1 MALSAA
7 AVMAIIKGVTLVAQG
22 TMSAVGANKEK
33 NEAASAMRVAEEEN
47 RKAEKRLEQN
57 AYENLDINQRAMVD
71 QISGISSRLS
81 AYGMGSGD
89 QRGAQALA
97 LRAMTQANKDIR
109 SVETDV
115 INRIAKIDQAIAE
128 EDSAIAGELAR
139 MDLAKGKQQA
149 QIANQARRRQQAY
162 TQQLVNLG
170 GQAVAL
176 GIEEL
181 GPGLEDK
188 METKQAMKELDEAFQ
203 DDTAELAYFD
213 NVAKSL
219 GTYNPDD
226 PTEFL
231 ENINVQNNTAL
242 AEVFADQ
249 GFAESFNEFAQ
260 SQGIGI
266 TDKEALDQFL
276 RDNLSPEQLRS
287 IAAGI
292 Q

>member
-1 MALSAA
+1 MTGLEIA
-7 AVMAIIKGVTLVAQG
+7 AIIKAGTLVFQGVTTAL
-22 TMSAVGANKEK
+22 GANKEK
-33 NEAASAMRVAEEEN
+33 NFAASATRVAQEEN
-47 RKAEKRLEQN
+47 RQAEKRLEQN
-57 AYENLDINQRAMVD
+57 AYENLTINQRAMVD

-109 SVETDV
+109 DVETDV
-115 INRIAKIDQAIAE
+115 INRIAKIDQAVAE
-128 EDSAIAGELAR
+128 EESAISGELAR

-188 METKQAMKELDEAFQ
+188 METKAAMKELDEAFQ
-203 DDTAELAYFD
+203 DDTAELAYFQ
-213 NVAKSL
+213 NVADSL
-219 GTYNPDD
+219 GTYNPDN

>member
-1 MALSAA
+1 
-7 AVMAIIKGVTLVAQG
+7 
-22 TMSAVGANKEK
+22 
-33 NEAASAMRVAEEEN
+33 
-47 RKAEKRLEQN
+47 
-57 AYENLDINQRAMVD
+57 MVD

-139 MDLAKGKQQA
+139 MDLAKSKQQA
-149 QIANQARRRQQAY
+149 EIANQARRRQQAY

-170 GQAVAL
+170 GQAVAM

-188 METKQAMKELDEAFQ
+188 METKAAMTELDEAFQ

-213 NVAKSL
+213 KPCDTFLLNSKAKTSSVFNFFAVNPRSSYFSL
-219 GTYNPDD
+219 IT
-226 PTEFL
+226 L
-231 ENINVQNNTAL
+231 L
-242 AEVFADQ
+242 AA
-249 GFAESFNEFAQ
+249 
-260 SQGIGI
+260 
-266 TDKEALDQFL
+266 
-276 RDNLSPEQLRS
+276 
-287 IAAGI
+287 IAPASLFS
-292 Q
+292 

>member
-7 AVMAIIKGVTLVAQG
+7 AITAIIKGATLVAQG

-33 NEAASAMRVAEEEN
+33 NEAASAMRVAEESN
-47 RKAEKRLEQN
+47 RKSEKRLQQN
-57 AYENLDINQRAMVD
+57 AYENLDINQKAVID

-81 AYGMGSGD
+81 AYGMGAGD

-109 SVETDV
+109 AVETDV

-139 MDLAKGKQQA
+139 MDLAKGRQQA
-149 QIANQARRRQQAY
+149 QIANQAKRRQQAY

-170 GQAVAL
+170 GQAVAM

-181 GPGLEDK
+181 GPGLEDR
-188 METKQAMKELDEAFQ
+188 MATKQAITKLDEAFQ
-203 DDTAELAYFD
+203 DEAAELSYFD

-219 GTYNPDD
+219 GTYNPDN

-260 SQGIGI
+260 SQGVGI
-266 TDKEALDQFL
+266 TDKEALDDFL
-276 RDNLSPEQLRS
+276 RDNLSPEQLEA

>member
-1 MALSAA
+1 MEPATI
-7 AVMAIIKGVTLVAQG
+7 MAIIKGSQLVIQG
-22 TMSAVGANKEK
+22 TMSALGANKEK

-47 RKAEKRLEQN
+47 RQAEKRLEQN
-57 AYENLDINQRAMVD
+57 AYENLTINQRAMVD

-81 AYGMGSGD
+81 AYGMGAGD

-115 INRIAKIDQAIAE
+115 INRIAKIDQAVAE
-128 EDSAIAGELAR
+128 EESAISGELAR
-139 MDLAKGKQQA
+139 MDLAKGRQQA
-149 QIANQARRRQQAY
+149 QIANQAKRRQQAY

-181 GPGLEDK
+181 GPGLEDR
-188 METKQAMKELDEAFQ
+188 MATKQAISKLDEAFQ
-203 DDTAELAYFD
+203 DDTAELEYFD

-260 SQGIGI
+260 SQGVGI
-266 TDKEALDQFL
+266 TDKEALDDFL
-276 RDNLSPEQLRS
+276 RNNLSPEQLEA